1 MKKQQ
6 KNRALSE
13 LTGEAKAIHEQME
26 SYQNDHRDFTGWG
39 WTLTYS
45 SNGAFS
51 KLNDYIKNEQ
61 ILLDKYVGILSNT
74 MGEMQKILDYKL
86 LDVYM
91 NIILGSPIETFDEF
105 VIDWKNLGG
114 DQITE
119 EINQFYKELE
129 ENQIK

>member
-1 MKKQQ
+1 
-6 KNRALSE
+6 
-13 LTGEAKAIHEQME
+13 ME